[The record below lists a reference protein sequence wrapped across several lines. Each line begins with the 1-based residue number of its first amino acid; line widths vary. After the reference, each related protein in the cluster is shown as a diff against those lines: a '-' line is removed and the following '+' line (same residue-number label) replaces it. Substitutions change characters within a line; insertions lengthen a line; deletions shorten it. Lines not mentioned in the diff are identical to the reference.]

1 MVKVI
6 ENLQN
11 KKSPGPDNI
20 TPKLLKSCVA
30 TLSGPLTHIAN
41 LSFANGHFP
50 SQLKLAK
57 VIPIFKKSDLTH
69 PGNYRPISL
78 LSIINKVFEKLM
90 YSRLYKFLTKHKLLY
105 SYQFGFRE
113 NHSTS
118 LALIEIVDNIRQSIE
133 DGNYTLGI
141 YLDLTKAF
149 DTVDHTILLKKLQH
163 YGIRGITN
171 DWFKSYLTDRK
182 QYTLANG
189 ENSDIA
195 TVEAG
200 VPQGSVLGPLL
211 FLIYIND
218 IPNCTAEKLR
228 LFADDA
234 NSFIADKDPI
244 ILKRK
249 AINTVTNINEWLTAN
264 KLLISLPKTC
274 YTIFV
279 AQNKTIPEYL
289 NSIKI
294 EQTVIRRTA
303 TAKYLG
309 VILDEKLDWHDH
321 VQQLT
326 KDLVKICNSFKI
338 VKHYTH
344 IKDKNKLYYAYIH
357 SKLRYGIDIY

>member
-1 MVKVI
+1 MKAYVDPI
-6 ENLQN
+6 
-11 KKSPGPDNI
+11 
-20 TPKLLKSCVA
+20 
-30 TLSGPLTHIAN
+30 SGPLTLIAN
-41 LSFANGHFP
+41 MSFANGHFP

-57 VIPIFKKSDLTH
+57 VIPIFKKNDVTY

-78 LSIINKVFEKLM
+78 LSILNKVFEKLM
-90 YSRLYKFLTKHKLLY
+90 YSRLYKFLTKHKILY
-105 SYQFGFRE
+105 SYQFGFHE

-149 DTVDHTILLKKLQH
+149 DTVDHTILLRKLQH

-189 ENSDIA
+189 EKSDI
-195 TVEAG
+195 ENIKAG

-218 IPNCTAEKLR
+218 VPNCTYEKLR

-234 NSFIADKDPI
+234 NCFIIHKDPI
-244 ILKRK
+244 ILKQK
-249 AINTVTNINEWLTAN
+249 AISTITNINEWLTAN

-274 YTIFV
+274 YTIFS
-279 AQNKTIPEYL
+279 AQNKSIPENL
-289 NSIKI
+289 KSTKI
-294 EQTVIRRTA
+294 GQTVIKRTA
-303 TAKYLG
+303 STKYIG
-309 VILDEKLDWHDH
+309 IILDEKLDWHEH
-321 VQQLT
+321 IQQL
-326 KDLVKICNSFKI
+326 K
-338 VKHYTH
+338 
-344 IKDKNKLYYAYIH
+344 
-357 SKLRYGIDIY
+357 